1 MDDLGFT
8 PENPV
13 EEVATEEVVNKE
25 PTVLTLTIKPTLAD
39 IRQNFHAITDALVI
53 APRADRKLAKDVIHV
68 IKNTTKIERRLDLET
83 KKTSMPTQIY
93 DIDDLRLEIECKP
106 DNGNKCHFAHPRIIT
121 VINRKTKKILDRVT
135 KPFLVARI
143 ASAVYGK
150 EEQIKKS
157 SEALEA
163 SRKIFQDMSDKQKQ
177 K

>member
-1 MDDLGFT
+1 MEDSKVV
-8 PENPV
+8 PENP
-13 EEVATEEVVNKE
+13 TEEMVAEPVADKE
-25 PTVLTLTIKPTLAD
+25 PTVLTVTIKPTLAD
-39 IRQNFHAITDALVI
+39 IRQDFHAITDALII

-68 IKNTTKIERRLDLET
+68 IKNTSKIERRRDLET

-93 DIDDLRLEIECKP
+93 DIDDLRLEIECKL
-106 DNGNKCHFAHPRIIT
+106 DSDNKCHFDHPRIIT

-163 SRKIFQDMSDKQKQ
+163 SRKIFQNMSDKQKQ